1 MARLA
6 KGASVMRACVLALA
20 SMLLSGC
27 YLLQAAGGQYELIHS
42 ARSLKSVVR
51 DPATS
56 PRVKEL
62 LLQVP
67 GIKHYG
73 QQRGL
78 RPTQNYDHYVDL
90 HRSAAVY
97 VVQACAPLEFTP
109 RRWTF
114 PIVGSVPYLGYFD
127 EQAARRFASELEKDE
142 QLDVTVR
149 TASAYSTLGWFRDPV
164 LSTMIPEGPDALGE
178 LVNVILHESVHATV
192 YVEDQSAFD
201 ESLASFVADH
211 LTRDYLLT
219 RLGPDAPETKAWFE
233 GEERGA
239 RYLAALRIAH
249 EDLKAVYA
257 SNASREEKLAQK
269 EARYLA
275 LQKQL
280 GARRKYNNA
289 DLAGIRTY
297 DSGRAAFERLLARC
311 HSWWRVLAAVRAL
324 KPGDFSEPQQREFD
338 AVIDALADRECR

>member
-1 MARLA
+1 
-6 KGASVMRACVLALA
+6 MRALALLCVCLG
-20 SMLLSGC
+20 SSGC

-42 ARSLKSVVR
+42 ARSLKSVVK
-51 DPATS
+51 DPATN
-56 PRVKEL
+56 PRVKAL
-62 LLQVP
+62 LVKVP

-78 RPTQNYDHYVDL
+78 RPTENYSDYVDL

-97 VVQACAPLEFTP
+97 VVQGCEPLKFSP

-127 EQAARRFASELEKDE
+127 EQNARRFAADLAKDE
-142 QLDVTVR
+142 QIDVTVR
-149 TASAYSTLGWFRDPV
+149 TASAYSTLGWFKDPV

-192 YVEDQSAFD
+192 YVEDQSSFD
-201 ESLASFVADH
+201 ESFASFVADH

-219 RLGPDAPETKAWFE
+219 MLGPDAPETKAYFE
-233 GEERGA
+233 GEEHGA

-249 EDLKAVYA
+249 DELQQLFE
-257 SNASREEKLAQK
+257 SNELSREEKLERK
-269 EARYLA
+269 EARYVA

-280 GARRKYNNA
+280 GTRRKFNNA

-297 DSGRAAFERLLARC
+297 DSGRAAFERLLVRC
-311 HSWWRVLAAVRAL
+311 HSWWRVLAAVRSL
-324 KPGDFSEPQQREFD
+324 KPGDFEQPQQPQFD
-338 AVIDALADRECR
+338 AVIDALADRACR